1 MDDRS
6 KVLLASLIGAV
17 AGGVV
22 GYLYLTD
29 SGERFRGRVE
39 PQIDEFVAE
48 LRRLRR
54 AVDKARDAADES
66 WRTLQEVTTSRE
78 PRVAETSRPVSR

>member
-1 MDDRS
+1 MDERT
-6 KVLLASLIGAV
+6 KVLLASLIGAI

-39 PQIDEFVAE
+39 PQIDDFVAE

-66 WRTLQEVTTSRE
+66 WRTLQEVTSRE
-78 PRVAETSRPVSR
+78 PRVGATSRPGPR

>member
-1 MDDRS
+1 VDERT
-6 KVLLASLIGAV
+6 KVLLATLIGAI

-39 PQIDEFVAE
+39 PQIDDFVAE

-66 WRTLQEVTTSRE
+66 WRTLQEVASRE
-78 PRVAETSRPVSR
+78 PRAGASSRPIAR